1 MIYLRQMRI
10 LLLTCLIL
18 VGALTA
24 SAQCPALEVI
34 GPSGITNPGE
44 RMTFV
49 LQFAS
54 AEISPKEI
62 RWEVDVGKIVAG
74 QGTRSIDVVSEVEAS
89 TVTATAAISGL
100 PDGCKNTASE
110 KGGVA
115 SLPIGEPVDEFGKM
129 SSNDQRGRLD
139 LFFADLSNNPT
150 SLGFIQFYDLDN
162 GALQRRVRFVLAHA
176 RFRKFDRRKLSF
188 NLSIGSEQLTVLW
201 RVPPGADFPCT
212 KCKVV
217 YGKDL

>member
-1 MIYLRQMRI
+1 MPRLFPAIFTLF
-10 LLLTCLIL
+10 L
-18 VGALTA
+18 VTA
-24 SAQCPALEVI
+24 SSFGQQPPADCPKLEII

-62 RWEVDVGKIVAG
+62 RWEVDVGKIVSG

-89 TVTATAAISGL
+89 TVTATATVSGV
-100 PDGCKNTASE
+100 PDGCGNTASE

-129 SSNDQRGRLD
+129 SANDQRGRLD
-139 LFFADLSNNPT
+139 VFFAAMANSPS
-150 SLGFIQFYDLDN
+150 SLGFISLYDAN
-162 GALQRRVRFVLAHA
+162 HETMKRRMRFVLAHA
-176 RFRKFDRRKLSF
+176 RFRKFDKKMLVFGLSAGF
-188 NLSIGSEQLTVLW
+188 EQHTVLW
-201 RVPPGADFPCT
+201 LVPPGADFPC
-212 KCKVV
+212 KDCKVV
-217 YGKDL
+217 YGRDM